1 MRLRRERAAWRCV
14 LATFVT
20 LALLVGDWYFRFSE
34 PPFYWGRLGLV
45 LAGLLIYELARRKSH
60 RWTPPWKDLAR
71 RVEAFDPHLDGR
83 LLTAVEQGEP
93 TGWNYVQERLFS
105 EVALLAKSSRWE
117 RCIPGWRVWGAE
129 FVATS
134 MVLVPALFVVLM
146 PVLFSRPR
154 GTAAVEVVEAAGA
167 RTQMEVQPGSVE
179 IEKGTR
185 LSVSARLAEMSPDVR
200 LTGRFSGGETF
211 AIPMQ
216 QSLNEPL
223 YGGGLAAVETDLEYR
238 VETPAAHSESF
249 TVRVFEYPKL
259 QRSDALVR
267 YPAGME
273 PAERTFENARKLT
286 VPEGGSIRWEL
297 QLNKMVQTARLL
309 HKDGRTEELAVPA
322 EGATLLWEL
331 EAVADAVSARLE
343 LVDAQ
348 GRSARETPE
357 FQVQVLPNQ
366 PPKVRPILPKADAR
380 FTKIE
385 EVDFVAEAWDDANL
399 KRWGVTLQLGKG
411 DPVEVVLGE
420 HSKRGE
426 KVRMNDSVALEEK
439 GMEVGD
445 SLTWFF
451 WAEDLVRGGQVRR
464 VESDL
469 MLGRIR
475 PFEEE
480 YSQGEDGEGEG
491 EAGKGGPQLL
501 ELQKQV
507 LSATW
512 NLRRKGAGTEFGKG
526 VGTVKAAESKVLE
539 MAGEAAAK
547 EKDFVRKGYYQEA
560 LEQLEK
566 AVELLGKTPENG
578 VGLEPALQAERAAY
592 AALTHLA
599 PSSYQM
605 TKGKPSK
612 AQERTA
618 QMNNLEFAKQEDRYE
633 AKSEAQSAQQN
644 EERAEMEELLAQLRA
659 LARRQ
664 EEVSERMR
672 ELDAV
677 LRGAGEEKEKEAARR
692 ELKKLAE
699 EQKALAQELES
710 AQQKAAAKGESLANQ
725 TPQLDAAR
733 EDAQK
738 AASAAERGSVDEA
751 RAAASRSMEKLR
763 EGSDSLRQQLSGQT
777 REAASDLQKRAQEL
791 VDQERKLSEALA
803 PDKKGPANL
812 QEPAL
817 RKELGEQRQKL
828 GELQSEMQRVA
839 DAAEASE
846 PLFSKALQEAH
857 RGTVQNQTDAKLKV
871 ASNALAYGQ
880 PQLARKAEASAAKDL
895 NDLSAAVGKA
905 ADEVFGDDAQALK
918 KARAVVD
925 ALAREAQP
933 EGNRGDRF
941 KPGDSAKTEAEEP
954 GKEGAD
960 PSKKN
965 GPGQPGEPGEKAG
978 ADPQAE
984 QAKPGGSGK
993 PAQPGQPAQLAEKG
1007 QQQQGQNGQLG
1018 QSGQQGQSDQPG
1030 QPGRDEK
1037 TAQSGGGKN
1046 PAEQGQPGE
1055 EGKQSGNQPGK
1066 GEAPKG
1072 GQPGRNPGNERTAS
1086 DRNPHQQD
1094 PMNSK
1099 EGQHTAGTPSGGAV
1113 TQNGSYHGGGD
1124 GVPAQKLGEWLGQLD
1139 RVEALLER
1147 PHLRAAVARVQQS
1160 AEQLRAD
1167 MKRNATKP
1175 SPKAIEDGL
1184 LTPLAQLR
1192 DAITAELAR
1201 KAGRD
1206 SEGPVDRDPVPR
1218 KFEESVRRYYEAL
1231 GGSR

>member
-1 MRLRRERAAWRCV
+1 MNSSRQQPLENPTSTESANPLETLLAPVLKRLRRERAAWFGVAGV
-14 LATFVT
+14 LLSV
-20 LALLVGDWYFRFSE
+20 LCSVGVWYVAS
-34 PPFYWGRLGLV
+34 PPHDLGLV
-45 LAGLLIYELARRKSH
+45 VWTALGFAGLVLIQIAAQMAT
-60 RWTPPWKDLAR
+60 RWTPSWMELAR
-71 RVEAFDPHLDGR
+71 RVEQFDPSLQGR
-83 LLTAVEQGEP
+83 LLAALEQGDAA
-93 TGWNYVQERLFS
+93 GWSYVQHRLFT
-105 EVALLAKSSRWE
+105 EVEVRAKASRWE
-117 RCIPGWRVWGAE
+117 RCVPWWRVQLTDLVRLTAG
-129 FVATS
+129 
-134 MVLVPALFVVLM
+134 VLAFAPALVCPWLHK
-146 PVLFSRPR
+146 RPTLDLPEQSA
-154 GTAAVEVVEAAGA
+154 GTSLKLA
-167 RTQMEVQPGSVE
+167 VQPGSVD

-185 LSVSARLAEMSPDVR
+185 LSVTAQLDGPLPDVR
-200 LTGRFSGGETF
+200 LVGQFSGGEVF
-211 AIPMQ
+211 SIPMQ

-223 YGGGLAAVETDLEYR
+223 YGAGIAEVDSDLEYQ
-238 VETPAAHSESF
+238 VETPAHTSERF
-249 TVRVFEYPKL
+249 KVRVFEYPKL
-259 QRSDALVR
+259 QRSDAIVR
-267 YPAGME
+267 YPAGIE

-286 VPEGGSIRWEL
+286 VPEGGTIIWEL
-297 QLNKMVQTARLL
+297 QLNKRVQTARLR
-309 HKDGRTEELAVPA
+309 HKDGRTEELAVPT
-322 EGATLLWEL
+322 EGTTVAWSLADVAAPVFAHLEL
-331 EAVADAVSARLE
+331 EDS
-343 LVDAQ
+343 D
-348 GRSARETPE
+348 GRKARENPE
-357 FQVQVLPNQ
+357 FQVQVQPNQ
-366 PPKVRPILPKADAR
+366 PPKIRPLLPKAEAR

-399 KRWGVTLQLGKG
+399 KRWGLTLQLGKNE
-411 DPVEVVLGE
+411 PVEVVLGE
-420 HSKRGE
+420 NSNSGA
-426 KVRMNDSVALEEK
+426 KVRMSELVALEAK
-439 GMEVGD
+439 GMETGD
-445 SLTWFF
+445 SLSWFF
-451 WAEDLVRGGQVRR
+451 WAEDLVRGGGVRR

-480 YSQGEDGEGEG
+480 YTQGDEGEG
-491 EAGKGGPQLL
+491 EPGQGGPQLL

-507 LSATW
+507 LAATW
-512 NLRRKGAGTEFGKG
+512 NLRRKDPGAEFGKG
-526 VGTVKAAESKVLE
+526 VETVRTAESKVME

-547 EKDFVRKGYYQEA
+547 ENDFVRKGYYQEA
-560 LEQLEK
+560 LEHLGK
-566 AVELLGKTPENG
+566 AVERLEKKPESG
-578 VGLEPALQAERAAY
+578 TTLDPVLQEERAAY

-633 AKSEAQSAQQN
+633 SKSEAKSAQQN

-677 LRGAGEEKEKEAARR
+677 LRGGGDEKQKEAARR

-725 TPQLDAAR
+725 APQLDAAR
-733 EDAQK
+733 EDAQR

-777 REAASDLQKRAQEL
+777 REAARDLQERAQEL
-791 VDQERKLSEALA
+791 ANQERKLTDALD
-803 PDKKGPANL
+803 PEKKGPANL

-905 ADEVFGDDAQALK
+905 ADEVFGDDAQALR

-925 ALAREAQP
+925 ALAREVQP
-933 EGNRGDRF
+933 E
-941 KPGDSAKTEAEEP
+941 
-954 GKEGAD
+954 
-960 PSKKN
+960 
-965 GPGQPGEPGEKAG
+965 
-978 ADPQAE
+978 
-984 QAKPGGSGK
+984 
-993 PAQPGQPAQLAEKG
+993 AQHNLRAPG
-1007 QQQQGQNGQLG
+1007 QQQSGELG
-1018 QSGQQGQSDQPG
+1018 QKDNLRTERGDAGKPDGQGKHGGPDLRASQDKPGNSDRQGQQGQG
-1030 QPGRDEK
+1030 QPEG
-1037 TAQSGGGKN
+1037 GGGKSGHEKRSDSEQSGKSD
-1046 PAEQGQPGE
+1046 EQGR
-1055 EGKQSGNQPGK
+1055 EGRGGK
-1066 GEAPKG
+1066 TANHDPMDAKPTAPNTG
-1072 GQPGRNPGNERTAS
+1072 NPGA
-1086 DRNPHQQD
+1086 
-1094 PMNSK
+1094 
-1099 EGQHTAGTPSGGAV
+1099 GAV
-1113 TQNGSYHGGGD
+1113 AQNGSHHGGGD
-1124 GVPAQKLGEWLGQLD
+1124 GVPAQRLGEWLGQLD

-1160 AEQLRAD
+1160 VEQLRAD

-1175 SPKAIEDGL
+1175 NSKAIEDGL
-1184 LTPLAQLR
+1184 LVPLAQLR
-1192 DAITAELAR
+1192 DAISSELAR